1 MTISTLTFKWL
12 WLQDIHFGVPSI
24 PVGAVT
30 QSFKMVYE
38 AAKRRGIRA
47 VVIGGDITDRPL
59 ELTND
64 YGSEFVQFGLWL
76 IKDAEE
82 NGITIIVLEG
92 TPSHDWKQARILEQ
106 LKTSLNSDVK
116 LIYVSSLSIVYL
128 EDFGQVLFVPD
139 QWRASTSTTLMEVK
153 TLLREHK
160 LEQVDWAFMHGSFE
174 YQVAEFLRKRL
185 DLHDPKEY
193 NKIVKKGIFIGHEH
207 TRSNYLK
214 IQCAGS
220 LERTKHGQEEEK
232 GGLLIEEMINGKI
245 HIEFIRNSKA
255 QIFKDIFVDDLT
267 PEQIFNQ
274 IDKEGI
280 DLEKF
285 ANIRLTATKNVDIVS
300 EFIKKYKLVYPEI
313 KWSVKNLSSKEETE
327 TLTDVEMIEF
337 SKVNLDTNTIKE
349 LLISRLSD
357 KYPERLI
364 SLKAVLDS
372 TIDRL
377 EITGTENE

>member
-30 QSFKMVYE
+30 RSFKMVYE
-38 AAKRRGIRA
+38 AAKRRGIKA

-64 YGSEFVQFGLWL
+64 YGSEFIQFGLWFL
-76 IKDAEE
+76 KDAEA
-82 NGITIIVLEG
+82 NGISIIVIEG
-92 TPSHDWKQARILEQ
+92 TPSHDWKQARLLEQ
-106 LKTSLNSDVK
+106 LKTSINSDVN
-116 LIYVSSLSIVYL
+116 LVYISTLSIVHL
-128 EDFGQVLFVPD
+128 DDFGHVLIVPD
-139 QWRASTSTTLMEVK
+139 QWRASTTTTLMEVK
-153 TLLREHK
+153 TLLRENN
-160 LEQVDWAFMHGSFE
+160 LEQVNWAFMHGSFD

-185 DLHDPKEY
+185 DLHDSKEY

-214 IQCAGS
+214 IHCAGS

-232 GGLLIEEMINGKI
+232 GGLLVEELCTGNI

-267 PEQIFNQ
+267 PEQIFSK
-274 IDKEGI
+274 IEELKI
-280 DLEKF
+280 DLDKF
-285 ANIRLTATKNVDIVS
+285 ANIRLVATKDVDVYG

-313 KWSVKNLSSKEETE
+313 KWSLKNMSTKEQTE
-327 TLTDVEMIEF
+327 PLTELELIEF
-337 SKVNLDTNTIKE
+337 SKVNLDVNTIKE
-349 LLISRLSD
+349 LVIGRISE
-357 KYPERLI
+357 KYPDRLLG
-364 SLKAVLDS
+364 LKMTLDNA
-372 TIDRL
+372 IDRL
-377 EITGTENE
+377 ELTGAET